1 MFPADIIFVLL
12 KGLSS
17 HKKKQ
22 QQQHYNINENMEKA
36 HTPAQKDSREKL
48 LALTALSSSA
58 QLLHK

>member
-17 HKKKQ
+17 HKKK